1 MKCLLVAGGEVD
13 IKQLDEIYSS
23 IDDLYVIGADR
34 GGLILYENDIRIDR
48 LIGDFDSLSEEEKKA
63 VFDYVTDQ
71 TIEQLIP
78 EKDDTDAEHALRY
91 ALSLNPEEIIML
103 GCTGTR
109 MDHTLACI
117 RMLKLA
123 ADAGVRA
130 CILDKH
136 NRISGVKGSVLFSK
150 ENQFGKYISFFPY
163 NDSAVVSMK
172 GFKYEVEDF
181 SLTADVS
188 RGVSNELMDEE
199 CKVSIKNNDYIIVM
213 ETRD

>member
-1 MKCLLVAGGEVD
+1 MNSANATEQEMKYLIDKYSGDNINQLFSTGLLSHPFLASGPRQHMFSVHY
-13 IKQLDEIYSS
+13 Q
-23 IDDLYVIGADR
+23 
-34 GGLILYENDIRIDR
+34 
-48 LIGDFDSLSEEEKKA
+48 
-63 VFDYVTDQ
+63 Q
-71 TIEQLIP
+71 
-78 EKDDTDAEHALRY
+78 H
-91 ALSLNPEEIIML
+91 IML
-103 GCTGTR
+103 KDPETPRCFTGW
-109 MDHTLACI
+109 
-117 RMLKLA
+117 
-123 ADAGVRA
+123 
-130 CILDKH
+130 
-136 NRISGVKGSVLFSK
+136 